1 MQTITL
7 AEFPQAPLPAM
18 TLCEDG
24 NGLVEVRLCVELE
37 RLTSE
42 DRWRIVRA
50 TADELAVYVGGS
62 KNGITAIVTADQWKD
77 WRDWLGQSR
86 YAEQLQKEATDY
98 ADSRREWCEVW

>member
-37 RLTSE
+37 RES
-42 DRWRIVRA
+42 DDDDWRVV
-50 TADELAVYVGGS
+50 TASAQELAVYVGRS
-62 KNGITAIVTADQWKD
+62 RHGITATVETDQQRD
-77 WRDWLGQSR
+77 WREWLVQSR
-86 YAEQLQKEATDY
+86 YAEELQQAADKELAM
-98 ADSRREWCEVW
+98 VF